1 MLKHSVVFGEGCR
14 TFGAAI
20 IDGGL

>member
-1 MLKHSVVFGEGCR
+1 MLKYSVVFGEGCR
-14 TFGAAI
+14 MFGAAI